1 MSRIKAELSSL
12 SAQTKL
18 MPSGYKRWLIP
29 DWPAPANIHAATTL
43 RTGGVSCGVYASLN
57 PALHVGDDA
66 DLVEQNRQ
74 LIKEGLDLP
83 SEPIWLDQIHSN
95 RAVPAY
101 PPLAKGGRGDLQ
113 QADASYTAESG
124 VVCAVLTADCLPLL
138 VCAAD
143 GSQVAAIHAGWRGLL
158 AGVIGNTLTA
168 MKIPLDPPF
177 SKGEVRQSPN
187 PPLSKRGAR
196 GDFLVWLGPAIG
208 PGCFEVGTEVRD
220 AFLEKSAS
228 FTTAFKAQN
237 NGKWLAD
244 IYQLARIDLAMLG
257 LDIKVYGGGF
267 CTVTEQ
273 ERFYSYRRDKQTGRM
288 ATLIWRE

>member
-1 MSRIKAELSSL
+1 MSGIKN
-12 SAQTKL
+12 
-18 MPSGYKRWLIP
+18 WLTP
-29 DWPAPANIHAATTL
+29 DWPAPANVHAATTL
-43 RTGGVSCGVYASLN
+43 RSGGASCGTYASLN

-66 DLVEQNRQ
+66 SLVLQNRQ
-74 LIKEGLDLP
+74 LIKESLDLP
-83 SEPIWLDQIHSN
+83 GHPVWLDQIHSN
-95 RAVPAY
+95 RAVQ
-101 PPLAKGGRGDLQ
+101 AKATELLQ

-158 AGVIGNTLTA
+158 AGVIGNTLSA
-168 MKIPLDPPF
+168 MQNSDL
-177 SKGEVRQSPN
+177 
-187 PPLSKRGAR
+187 
-196 GDFLVWLGPAIG
+196 LVWLGPAIG
-208 PGCFEVGTEVRD
+208 PDCFEVGAEVRD
-220 AFLEKSAS
+220 AFLQKSAA
-228 FTTAFKAQN
+228 FTAAFKQQN

-244 IYQLARIDLAMLG
+244 IYQLARIELAMLG
-257 LDIKVYGGGF
+257 LNIKVYGGGF

>member
-1 MSRIKAELSSL
+1 MHAVKPTVL
-12 SAQTKL
+12 T
-18 MPSGYKRWLIP
+18 P
-29 DWPAPANIHAATTL
+29 DWPAPANVHAATTL

-57 PALHVGDDA
+57 PAMHVGDDA
-66 DLVEQNRQ
+66 GLVKQNRRI
-74 LIKEGLDLP
+74 IKESLGLPD
-83 SEPIWLDQIHSN
+83 EPVWLDQIHSN
-95 RAVPAY
+95 RAVPACHS
-101 PPLAKGGRGDLQ
+101 LAKGGRGDLQ

-138 VCAAD
+138 VCTAD

-158 AGVIGNTLTA
+158 AGVIGNTVSA
-168 MKIPLDPPF
+168 MQIPLDPPF
-177 SKGEVRQSPN
+177 TKGEAAQFDATDHN
-187 PPLSKRGAR
+187 PPLCKRGAR

-208 PGCFEVGTEVRD
+208 PDCFEVGAEVRD
-220 AFLEKSAS
+220 AFLQKSVA
-228 FTTAFKAQN
+228 FMTAFKPQN

-244 IYQLARIDLAMLG
+244 IYRLARIDLAMLG
-257 LDIKVYGGGF
+257 INKIYGGGF